1 MLAPEIQSRGC
12 TVKTSLRDGKRG
24 PSTDGTE
31 GPPGTFA
38 SPLESQF
45 KSRIVGTPLLFH
57 L

>member
-1 MLAPEIQSRGC
+1 MFSEIQGGGC
-12 TVKTSLRDGKRG
+12 TVKTPLQDGKRG
-24 PSTDGTE
+24 PSTDRTE